1 MFNLCN
7 NVFVVD
13 AVPNIETN
21 YNEMNDGPCSGELV
35 VVTCSVVGSSLR
47 WTVTDTSL
55 NIIGSNTVTMI
66 ANEDNVCTCSFI
78 TTTTIPLEFYQTRTT
93 QNMTHPSSSTIESQM
108 QFRPEVDGFVEVSC
122 TDSSLRTSVKNIRTL
137 GMCFFV
143 CI

>member
-7 NVFVVD
+7 NLFVVD

-21 YNEMNDGPCSGELV
+21 YNEMNDGPCSGKRV

-66 ANEDNVCTCSFI
+66 ANEDNVCTFSFI
-78 TTTTIPLEFYQTRTT
+78 TTTTIRLEFYQTRTT
-93 QNMTHPSSSTIESQM
+93 QNRTHPSSSTIESQM
-108 QFRPEVDGFVEVSC
+108 RFPFEADGFVEVSC